1 MSFKKNLRLFCV
13 SLITFSTFH
22 FGNSFAT
29 EVDSKEN
36 KEISFAAALMPAVES
51 TSANYQVEK
60 SQQYNKVSKIT
71 PTSTRIDPTAD
82 LSQLKY
88 KNIAL
93 EKTNDDNVFNS
104 QNELFSSST
113 AIGDFRSKMQDLV
126 MYALSLTDV
135 RYRMGGSSPE
145 GGLDCSGLVR
155 HVFQQIAELPVP
167 HNAHALS
174 QVGQRV
180 QTSELQPGDL
190 VFFNTRRRNF
200 SHVGIYLGSNRFIH
214 APNSRSAVQISNM
227 TDNYWSHRF
236 NGGRRIHA
244 EKQLSAL

>member
-1 MSFKKNLRLFCV
+1 MPFKKSLRLFCA
-13 SLITFSTFH
+13 SLFA
-22 FGNSFAT
+22 FGTIQLSSGAFAT

-36 KEISFAAALMPAVES
+36 KEISFAAALMPAVDSS
-51 TSANYQVEK
+51 TKAEK
-60 SQQYNKVSKIT
+60 IKQKSNQNIT
-71 PTSTRIDPTAD
+71 PASTTIDPTVD
-82 LSQLKY
+82 LSKKNY
-88 KNIAL
+88 KNL
-93 EKTNDDNVFNS
+93 EIETNS
-104 QNELFSSST
+104 QDETAQGQSDFFSSPT
-113 AIGDFRSKMQDLV
+113 AISDFRSKMQDLV

-180 QTSELQPGDL
+180 QTPELQPGDL

-227 TDNYWSHRF
+227 TDNYWSRRF
-236 NGGRRIHA
+236 NGARRIQT